1 MPRKPAKKSPAKK
14 PSAKKKSE
22 PNPQI
27 AAAMCQMEML
37 MATGAL
43 ITQKDMEDILATLH
57 GRSAGDEL
65 SDEEVDARDQAQQIA
80 FDAMEAKTEA
90 QALKLARRALMLD
103 PDCVDALV
111 VLARIETDSPRQ
123 LIKRLQQAV
132 AAGERSL
139 GATFIR
145 ENKGYFWGLT
155 ETRPYMRALAQ
166 LAGLMQGVGLN
177 ADAIKN
183 YEKMIELNPDDNQ
196 GVRDPLLGL
205 YLATGNLDGARR
217 LLKDYKEDGSANIV
231 WARVLYLFLTGDK
244 PGAASALEIART
256 ENRFVELYFTGQRRI
271 PKAMPEMYSP
281 GSEEEAVLVLDH
293 MSFAWAEHK
302 EAVFW
307 LMDQLKETIVQKK
320 TPMKPKKW
328 LQ

>member
-1 MPRKPAKKSPAKK
+1 MIKKPVKKSPTRKEVP
-14 PSAKKKSE
+14 PSTEMK
-22 PNPQI
+22 
-27 AAAMCQMEML
+27 AAMRQLEKLMESSGMIAPGD
-37 MATGAL
+37 MNAL
-43 ITQKDMEDILATLH
+43 LTSLQAPSVLD
-57 GRSAGDEL
+57 GL
-65 SDEEVDARDQAQQIA
+65 SDAEADARHEAQELA
-80 FDAMEAKTEA
+80 FDAMEAESEA
-90 QALKLARRALMLD
+90 EARKLAKRALRKD

-177 ADAIKN
+177 VDAIKN

-256 ENRFVELYFTGQRRI
+256 ENRLVELYFTGQRRI